1 MDGYM
6 SGFGNEFATEAL
18 PGALPVG
25 QNSPQRAPLG
35 LYTEVLSGTSFTTPR
50 AGNRHAWLYRIRP
63 SVGNQPFAEVDAR
76 HWVGAPFNAAPPSPN
91 QLRWNPLPIPLDATE
106 PTDFVQG
113 ITTLCGA
120 GDPAAGTG
128 IAAHVYVANRSMSGR
143 YLSNSDA
150 EMLLVPQLGSL
161 VLHTEFGRI
170 DVAPHEIAVIPRA
183 VRVRVELGAD
193 AANGA
198 RGFLCENFG
207 AVMRLPELGPIGSA
221 GLANPRDFLTPVAA
235 WEDVEGEFELLN
247 RFQGRLWSAHTGHSP
262 LDVVAWHGNYAPY
275 KYDLARFN
283 TLGTV
288 SFDHPDPSL
297 FTVLTAHSDTP
308 GVANLDF
315 VIFPPRWTVAEGTYR
330 PPWYHRN
337 VMSEFMGLVHGKYDT
352 RAEGFLP
359 GGATL
364 HNAFAPHGSDRD
376 TYEKHASAALVPV
389 KLTDTLAFMFETRY
403 VLRPTPFA
411 LGGLMQ
417 QDYWRVWQGIEKHF
431 GR

>member
-25 QNSPQRAPLG
+25 RNSPQRAPLG

-50 AGNRHAWLYRIRP
+50 AGNRHAWMYRIRP
-63 SVGNQPFAEVDAR
+63 SVGNQPFGEVDAR
-76 HWVGAPFNAAPPSPN
+76 QWVGAPFNAAPPSPN
-91 QLRWNPLPIPLDATE
+91 QLRWNPLPIPAE

-120 GDPAAGTG
+120 GDPLAGTG

-247 RFQGRLWSAHTGHSP
+247 RFQGRLWSARTGHSP

-275 KYDLARFN
+275 KYDLTRFN

-297 FTVLTAHSDTP
+297 FTVLTAPSDTP

-315 VIFPPRWTVAEGTYR
+315 VIFPPRWAVAENTFR
-330 PPWYHRN
+330 PPWFHRN
-337 VMSEFMGLVHGKYDT
+337 YMSELMGLVHGAYDAK
-352 RAEGFLP
+352 AEGFLP
-359 GGATL
+359 GGVSL
-364 HNAFAPHGSDRD
+364 HNSMTAHGPDVTTFEKASGAELKPHKIDNS
-376 TYEKHASAALVPV
+376 
-389 KLTDTLAFMFETRY
+389 LAFMFESRF
-403 VLRPTPFA
+403 VFRPTRFA
-411 LGGLMQ
+411 MEAPQRQKNYDAVWGGFN
-417 QDYWRVWQGIEKHF
+417 KHF
-431 GR
+431 TGK